1 MINPITLY
9 KWAERRFGKS
19 RCLKVVYRNN
29 NQSYFGEYNFE
40 ERIIKINLRHVRS
53 YGTLYRTMA
62 HEWSHAQQ
70 SEYWYFKLLK
80 KYGYKNHPYEIMARN
95 REKKI

>member
-9 KWAERRFGKS
+9 QWAKRRFGKS
-19 RCLKVVYRNN
+19 KCLKVVYHNN
-29 NQSYFGEYNFE
+29 KHSYYGEYDFE
-40 ERIIKINLRHVRS
+40 KRVIRLNLRYIQS

-62 HEWSHAQQ
+62 HEWTHAQQ
-70 SEYWYFKLLK
+70 SEYRYYKLLK

-95 REKKI
+95 REKKV